1 MSFRRCVRGRL
12 LNTAS
17 RDWKKLTFYYFA
29 DAYINFNSLVTDL
42 FKIYKTRIW
51 MSAINPA
58 SFATPS
64 AGLQPPSGIGPGA
77 LRVGRASPSER
88 RQQQQEHPAYNG
100 FGAPRTS
107 PGSFGQPFDRNAGL
121 STPRTTDMAH
131 VYNQPYQQFGQG
143 ARQPVLSMGEYLQS
157 DQPQMNPLSTFNPAN
172 YGTVDSGLSEYTNSV
187 GQNANG
193 LRGMHPM
200 CTDWVGN
207 FQGLS
212 LGL

>member
-1 MSFRRCVRGRL
+1 VGGYL
-12 LNTAS
+12 LNTTS

-58 SFATPS
+58 SFATPT

-77 LRVGRASPSER
+77 LRLGRASPSDR
-88 RQQQQEHPAYNG
+88 RQQQQEHLPYG
-100 FGAPRTS
+100 GLGASRPS
-107 PGSFGQPFDRNAGL
+107 HGSFGQPFDRNAAL
-121 STPRTTDMAH
+121 STPRTADMAH
-131 VYNQPYQQFGQG
+131 VYNQPYQQFSQG
-143 ARQPVLSMGEYLQS
+143 VRQPVLSMGEYLQG
-157 DQPQMNPLSTFNPAN
+157 DQLQMDPLSTFNTAN
-172 YGTVDSGLSEYTNSV
+172 YGIADSGLSEYTTSV
-187 GQNANG
+187 GQNENG
-193 LRGMHPM
+193 LRGVHPM
-200 CTDWVGN
+200 GTDWAGT